1 MRAVIPPGLVTSPA
15 GPRADA
21 TAQNPSPEGRS
32 MSVQAGDSPRQSIG
46 RRMEQV
52 PLSLLS
58 AVDSPRLA
66 GIDEEHLRLLVQT
79 AAELPPILVHRDTLR
94 VIDGVHRLR
103 AAVLRGDQSIA
114 VQFLD
119 GSPDEAFVLGVQ
131 VNAQHGLPLS
141 LADRKA
147 AAARILDAFPAW
159 SDRAVARVAGLS
171 AATVATL
178 RIVPEAGSAGRLGQD
193 GRVRPTDMS
202 HRRRLAS
209 EMIAREPGASL
220 RQVATA
226 CGISPMTV
234 RDVRARMMRGEDP
247 VPKPQRAREAGV
259 ARPDPPRPDES
270 PRPVRREPDRSPE
283 EGTGAIL
290 RGLRSDPSLRFTEHG
305 RALLRWLTPR
315 VSGPHGWSQFDGQV
329 PPHSHYALADLA
341 RACAREWLEFA
352 ERLEEGAVAPGARSE
367 DRRTAA

>member
-1 MRAVIPPGLVTSPA
+1 
-15 GPRADA
+15 
-21 TAQNPSPEGRS
+21 
-32 MSVQAGDSPRQSIG
+32 MSAQAGDSPRQAIG

-52 PLSLLS
+52 PLAMLT

-66 GIDEEHLRLLVQT
+66 GIDDEHLHLLVQT

-103 AAVLRGDQSIA
+103 AAMLRGDRTIA

-147 AAARILDAFPAW
+147 AAARILDAFPVW
-159 SDRAVARVAGLS
+159 SDRAVARVTGLS
-171 AATVATL
+171 AATVAAL
-178 RIVPEAGSAGRLGQD
+178 RVVPEAGSAGRLGQD

-202 HRRRLAS
+202 HRRRLAG
-209 EMIAREPGASL
+209 EMIARDPGASL
-220 RQVATA
+220 RQIATA

-234 RDVRARMMRGEDP
+234 RDVRARMARGEDP
-247 VPKPQRAREAGV
+247 VPEPQRARAAGA
-259 ARPDPPRPDES
+259 ARPEDSRPDDS
-270 PRPVRREPDRSPE
+270 PRDVRREPGPPPE
-283 EGTGAIL
+283 EETVAIL
-290 RGLRSDPSLRFTEHG
+290 RGLRSDPSLRFTEQG

-315 VSGPHGWSQFDGQV
+315 VSGPDGWSQFDGQV
-329 PPHSHYALADLA
+329 PPHSRYALADLA

-352 ERLEEGAVAPGARSE
+352 ERLEAGAAAPAVRSE